1 MVRYF
6 MILLFLTACLYVN
19 SQSYTIEGTLIG
31 RANEE
36 VYFMDIK
43 GEKRKI
49 IDTVHTDLTGSF
61 KIELKKDLAAGI
73 YIIGTQDRQ
82 MIELIFNHE
91 NIQFVS
97 SGDNSDRK
105 VQIIH
110 SVENIIYYDY
120 LYAKGAAMYKLELLL
135 PLIQYFPQDDP
146 FYKTTLNRYFN
157 IQEDLTERINTL
169 TSNNPESLAS
179 RYITADA
186 PLFVDP
192 ALGAEARNIYQ
203 KTHHFDRV
211 NFSDTLLIRGTIL
224 TSKLVEYLSLY
235 QFNSNSQE
243 ELEANLLKGVDT
255 IMAKAF
261 VNQSVYEFVIDFIIE
276 GFNSIGFEKGLQHIA
291 SHSKLDQFCE
301 NTARKLELE
310 KRIDIMNKLAIGK
323 AAPDFEAADMKGNN
337 FRLADIRS
345 KRTLLVFWASWCTHC
360 DNILPILQEIYK
372 NTDRTK
378 LEIVAISVDEDK
390 AAYEE
395 VVLNRQFDWINI
407 AELKGWDGPIIMD
420 YGVAATPSLFVLDE
434 NKTIIGKPVRMD
446 DLEQLISE

>member
-6 MILLFLTACLYVN
+6 MILLLLAACLHIH
-19 SQSYTIEGTLIG
+19 SQSYSIEGTLIG
-31 RANEE
+31 RANQE

-82 MIELIFNHE
+82 MIELILNHE
-91 NIQFVS
+91 NIQFIS
-97 SGDNSDRK
+97 SGDHSDRK
-105 VQIIH
+105 VQIIN
-110 SVENIIYYDY
+110 SIENIIYYDY
-120 LYAKGAAMYKLELLL
+120 LYAKGAAVYKLELLL

-146 FYKTTLNRYFN
+146 FYKTTLSRYSD
-157 IQEDLTERINTL
+157 IQEDLAERISTL
-169 TSNNPESLAS
+169 TSNNPKTLAS

-192 ALGAEARNIYQ
+192 TLGAEARNIYQ
-203 KTHHFDRV
+203 KTHHFDRID
-211 NFSDTLLIRGTIL
+211 FGDTLLIRGTIL
-224 TSKLVEYLSLY
+224 TSRLVEYLSLY

-243 ELEANLLKGVDT
+243 ELETNLLKGVDT

-310 KRIDIMNKLAIGK
+310 KRIDIMNKLAVGK
-323 AAPDFEAADMKGNN
+323 VAPDFEAADIHGKNI
-337 FRLADIRS
+337 RLTEIKA
-345 KRTLLVFWASWCTHC
+345 KRTVVVFWASWCPHC
-360 DNILPILQEIYK
+360 DDILPLIQEIYK
-372 NTDRTK
+372 NTDRAN
-378 LEIVAISVDEDK
+378 LEVVAISVDQDK
-390 AAYEE
+390 KACEE
-395 VVLNRQFDWINI
+395 VVKNGQFDWINI
-407 AELKGWDGPIIMD
+407 AELKGWDGQIIMD

-446 DLEQLISE
+446 DLEQLLSE